1 MRSFLVCAILLSACS
16 SASRDTANSDMADE
30 MVTVNTLSSEEV
42 ADGFRLL
49 FNGTSTSGWRG
60 FRKETFPD
68 AGWEVIDGELRHTE
82 GGGDIITD
90 DLFANFELRL
100 EWKISPG
107 GNSGIFFRVT
117 EEEELTYIS
126 GPEMQ
131 VLDDSGHANGE
142 SRLTSAGANYGLHP
156 APEGAVRP
164 VGEWNEV
171 RLIVDG
177 AHVEHWLNGTKIV
190 EYELWSDEWE
200 ALVSQTKFADWE
212 AYGRSETGHI
222 ALQDHGDVVSF
233 RSIRIKELP

>member
-1 MRSFLVCAILLSACS
+1 
-16 SASRDTANSDMADE
+16 MADE